1 MLSKKLSGEFFV
13 QIYLELWSLIHLVVR
28 SEKASVP
35 IEVVFQYYAE
45 YITSADRILDHGRAV
60 GYHLPDNFKTT
71 DYEEGHKQLLYA
83 KRPTFGLPRSPF
95 ATSKG
100 AFIRNTPFTQVYLT
114 PPWTITAICA
124 NITAGQ
130 LYFAPEGMIKDGD
143 PEVAKA
149 A

>member
-1 MLSKKLSGEFFV
+1 MLLQHSEHSSWLLALPEQMLSKKLSGEFFV

-45 YITSADRILDHGRAV
+45 YIMSADRILDHGRTV

-83 KRPTFGLPRSPF
+83 KRPTFGLP
-95 ATSKG
+95 
-100 AFIRNTPFTQVYLT
+100 
-114 PPWTITAICA
+114 
-124 NITAGQ
+124 
-130 LYFAPEGMIKDGD
+130 
-143 PEVAKA
+143 
-149 A
+149 